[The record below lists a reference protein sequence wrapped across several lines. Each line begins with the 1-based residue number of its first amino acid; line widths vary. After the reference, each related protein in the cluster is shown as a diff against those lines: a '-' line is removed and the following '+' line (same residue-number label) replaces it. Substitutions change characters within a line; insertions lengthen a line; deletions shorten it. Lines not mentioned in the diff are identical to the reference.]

1 MKIDLTNIYDHFL
14 SKRSRFISNTKIL
27 PIELRINYSNELT
40 STEGYYRRNIIDICL
55 DYSSAVTFHI
65 NDLQNDEE

>member
-1 MKIDLTNIYDHFL
+1 MKIDLTNVYDRFF
-14 SKRSRFISNTKIL
+14 SIRSRLISNTKVL

-40 STEGYYRRNIIDICL
+40 SGQGYYRRNIIDLCL
-55 DYSSAVTFHI
+55 DYSSAITFHI